1 LGEVVADRVIGKKE
15 VNPFFGLARFNNELK
30 KKTQF
35 NSFLPGSS

>member
-1 LGEVVADRVIGKKE
+1 